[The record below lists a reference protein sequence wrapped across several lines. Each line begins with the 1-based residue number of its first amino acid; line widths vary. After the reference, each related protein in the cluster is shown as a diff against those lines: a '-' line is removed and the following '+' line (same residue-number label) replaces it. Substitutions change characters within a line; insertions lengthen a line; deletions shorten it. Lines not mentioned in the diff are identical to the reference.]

1 MTGAC
6 QLGFSRRNEIYDA
19 AANLAIAVAHINQS
33 IPQGSFPH
41 ARINVEHPRPE
52 AQRPQTLAEL
62 LADCLELP

>member
-1 MTGAC
+1 MTGTC

-41 ARINVEHPRPE
+41 ARINVEHP
-52 AQRPQTLAEL
+52 
-62 LADCLELP
+62 